1 MKMIDDNWM
10 DIQKLSK
17 ALGCSDRTINELKNL
32 GVLIPG
38 VHFYAVGNGTI
49 RGKHMYSLEDC
60 RAALLERTAELAKK
74 KAKAEQI
81 KPAETY
87 SDSYLNELISRRCK
101 A

>member
-1 MKMIDDNWM
+1 M
-10 DIQKLSK
+10 
-17 ALGCSDRTINELKNL
+17 
-32 GVLIPG
+32 LIPG
-38 VHFYAVGNGTI
+38 VHLYAVGNGTI
-49 RGKHMYSLEDC
+49 RGKHIYSIEDC

>member
-1 MKMIDDNWM
+1 MITDNWM
-10 DIQKLSK
+10 DIQKLAK
-17 ALGCSDRTINELKNL
+17 ALGCSNRTINELKTL

-49 RGKHMYSLEDC
+49 RGKHMYSLDDC
-60 RAALLERTAELAKK
+60 RAALLERTAELAKR
-74 KAKAEQI
+74 KAETGQL

-87 SDSYLNELISRRCK
+87 NKRHLKELVSRRCK

>member
-1 MKMIDDNWM
+1 MITDNWM

-17 ALGCSDRTINELKNL
+17 ALGCSDRTINELKNI
-32 GVLIPG
+32 GVLIPR

-74 KAKAEQI
+74 KQR
-81 KPAETY
+81 
-87 SDSYLNELISRRCK
+87 LNRSNLLRHT
-101 A
+101 ATAT